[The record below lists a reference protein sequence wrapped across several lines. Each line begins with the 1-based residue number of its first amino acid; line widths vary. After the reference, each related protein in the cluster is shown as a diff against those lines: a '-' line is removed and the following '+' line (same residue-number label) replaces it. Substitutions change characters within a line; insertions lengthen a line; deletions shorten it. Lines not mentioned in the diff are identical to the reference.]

1 VPQNPNDTVFCHLIG
16 EEARDGQVRV
26 ERNGKFYWKQCTA
39 WEEGACGRMCAK
51 NPEDRTGGND
61 IFLEDGRRR

>member
-1 VPQNPNDTVFCHLIG
+1 M
-16 EEARDGQVRV
+16 RV